1 MDSTLKALF
10 DSGRKL
16 LVDTKTPKLTRR
28 EAPPKKMDAPVSGD
42 PHKVFVQR
50 TVQEKPKAKDVVE
63 DFKKF
68 ITAAEQEL

>member
-16 LVDTKTPKLTRR
+16 LVDTKTPKLTPSK
-28 EAPPKKMDAPVSGD
+28 PPKKMDAPVSGD